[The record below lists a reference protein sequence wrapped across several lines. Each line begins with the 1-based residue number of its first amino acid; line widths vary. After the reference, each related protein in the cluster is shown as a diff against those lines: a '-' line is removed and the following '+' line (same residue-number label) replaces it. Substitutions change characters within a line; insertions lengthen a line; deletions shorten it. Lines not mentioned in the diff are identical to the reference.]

1 MGKAIVI
8 LRFGE
13 NPYPPKITPSRPFF
27 ESPSTEFFQPTFR
40 KEEIVIAGWCRVG
53 VPRAPEVFARNCLVF
68 HFATITGQLST
79 LCSFDI
85 RKYLGRL
92 LVVARPQLR
101 QGRFVDR

>member
-1 MGKAIVI
+1 
-8 LRFGE
+8 
-13 NPYPPKITPSRPFF
+13 
-27 ESPSTEFFQPTFR
+27 
-40 KEEIVIAGWCRVG
+40 
-53 VPRAPEVFARNCLVF
+53 LVF